1 LPMLGV
7 AKGAERKP
15 GLETLIFPNEREPL
29 QLPPEHP
36 ALHLIQ
42 EIRDEAHRF
51 AITGHRAQR
60 GKARKTSTLE
70 SLPGIGPARRKA
82 LVSRFGG
89 LAGVLEASL
98 EQLTEVPGIS
108 REMAEKIYSALH

>member
-1 LPMLGV
+1 M
-7 AKGAERKP
+7 
-15 GLETLIFPNEREPL
+15 

-60 GKARKTSTLE
+60 SKARKTSKLD
-70 SLPGIGPARRKA
+70 SLPGIGAARRKA
-82 LVSRFGG
+82 LVARFGG
-89 LAGVLEASL
+89 LAGVLVASV
-98 EQLTEVPGIS
+98 EQLAEVPGIS
-108 REMAEKIYSALH
+108 RVMAEKIHSALH